1 MDAKQKAKEALGRL
15 YDDICMWEEWPVGL
29 TLHKLSLKYLP
40 GADFNNEGQEL
51 LRKHTKFTSWRHL
64 EGVAYGRHHS
74 LSQQVALIQKVLGD
88 LVNLLAGR

>member
-1 MDAKQKAKEALGRL
+1 MEAQQKAKEALGKL
-15 YDDICMWEEWPVGL
+15 YSDICLWESWPAGL
-29 TLHKLSLKYLP
+29 TLHKLSLEYLP
-40 GADFNNEGQEL
+40 GADLNNEGQEL